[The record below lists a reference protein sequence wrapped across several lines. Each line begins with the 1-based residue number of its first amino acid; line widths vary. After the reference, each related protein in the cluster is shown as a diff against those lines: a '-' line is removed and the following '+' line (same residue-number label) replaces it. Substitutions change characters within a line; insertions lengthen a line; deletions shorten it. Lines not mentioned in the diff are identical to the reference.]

1 MTERRRLVR
10 EAPARPARAGRLE
23 RAGGGATAG
32 ARDGA
37 RGAYGD
43 GPDGPDERDD
53 DGADEVVVRRRSPA
67 RDGGRRGRPSLVRE
81 VNDVNRGLLYV
92 GVESAAIAMDVAARI
107 LRGAVDRA
115 FDEDYDSAGDVVR
128 GLTGEADQAV
138 YDLVGELRRVP
149 RRLSHRFEEVARSPR
164 AERGERQRRAD
175 AGGPTPADSPAAA
188 AALARPG
195 REPGAG
201 R

>member
-10 EAPARPARAGRLE
+10 ESPARPASAGRLE
-23 RAGGGATAG
+23 RAPGEGLTRGREAADGGRGERGEHDWSGGGA
-32 ARDGA
+32 
-37 RGAYGD
+37 RG
-43 GPDGPDERDD
+43 

-67 RDGGRRGRPSLVRE
+67 RDGGRWGRPSLVRE
-81 VNDVNRGLLYV
+81 INDVNRGLLYV

-128 GLTGEADQAV
+128 GLTGEADKAV

-164 AERGERQRRAD
+164 AEQGERQRRAD

-188 AALARPG
+188 RPARETGGSG
-195 REPGAG
+195 R
-201 R
+201 

>member
-1 MTERRRLVR
+1 MTEGRRLVR

-23 RAGGGATAG
+23 RGEAGGGG
-32 ARDGA
+32 RF
-37 RGAYGD
+37 
-43 GPDGPDERDD
+43 RDD
-53 DGADEVVVRRRSPA
+53 AGFGAAGDDDADEVVVRRRSPA
-67 RDGGRRGRPSLVRE
+67 RDGGRWGRPSLLRE

-92 GVESAAIAMDVAARI
+92 GVESAAIAMDGAARI
-107 LRGAVDRA
+107 LGGAVDRA

-128 GLTGEADQAV
+128 GLTGEADKAV

-164 AERGERQRRAD
+164 AEQGERQRRAD
-175 AGGPTPADSPAAA
+175 AGGPSPADSPAAVG
-188 AALARPG
+188 RPG
-195 REPGAG
+195 TSGGPG

>member
-10 EAPARPARAGRLE
+10 ESPARPARTGRLE
-23 RAGGGATAG
+23 RAEGRGG
-32 ARDGA
+32 RDEGFG
-37 RGAYGD
+37 R
-43 GPDGPDERDD
+43 DE

-67 RDGGRRGRPSLVRE
+67 RDGGRWGRPSLVRE
-81 VNDVNRGLLYV
+81 INDVNRGLLYV

-128 GLTGEADQAV
+128 GLTGEADKAV

-164 AERGERQRRAD
+164 AEQGERQRRAD

-188 AALARPG
+188 PRPNQGTPGPG
-195 REPGAG
+195 R
-201 R
+201 

>member
-10 EAPARPARAGRLE
+10 ESPARPASAGRLE
-23 RAGGGATAG
+23 RAAG
-32 ARDGA
+32 EGFA
-37 RGAYGD
+37 RGEGR
-43 GPDGPDERDD
+43 GGEEGRERWPGGSRDE
-53 DGADEVVVRRRSPA
+53 GADEVVVRRRSPA
-67 RDGGRRGRPSLVRE
+67 RDGGRWGRPSLVRE
-81 VNDVNRGLLYV
+81 INDVNRGLLYV

-128 GLTGEADQAV
+128 GLTGEADKAV

-164 AERGERQRRAD
+164 AEQGERQRRAD
-175 AGGPTPADSPAAA
+175 AGGPTPADSPAAV
-188 AALARPG
+188 RPN
-195 REPGAG
+195 RDPGAG

>member
-23 RAGGGATAG
+23 RGGVRGGGGDAAG
-32 ARDGA
+32 DDARGPGA
-37 RGAYGD
+37 RG
-43 GPDGPDERDD
+43 DD
-53 DGADEVVVRRRSPA
+53 DADEVVVRRRSPA
-67 RDGGRRGRPSLVRE
+67 RDGGRWGRPSLVRE

-128 GLTGEADQAV
+128 GLTGEADKAV

-164 AERGERQRRAD
+164 AEQGERQRRAD

-188 AALARPG
+188 APRPG
-195 REPGAG
+195 RDAGPG

>member
-10 EAPARPARAGRLE
+10 ESPARPASAGRLE
-23 RAGGGATAG
+23 RAPGEGFPRGREAASDVERGG
-32 ARDGA
+32 RDWPGGV
-37 RGAYGD
+37 RG
-43 GPDGPDERDD
+43 

-67 RDGGRRGRPSLVRE
+67 RDGGRWGRPSLVRE
-81 VNDVNRGLLYV
+81 INDVNRGLLYV

-128 GLTGEADQAV
+128 GLTGEADKAV

-164 AERGERQRRAD
+164 AEQGERQRRAD
-175 AGGPTPADSPAAA
+175 AGGPTPADSPAAT
-188 AALARPG
+188 RPNRDAGGSG
-195 REPGAG
+195 R
-201 R
+201 

>member
-1 MTERRRLVR
+1 MTEGRRLVR

-23 RAGGGATAG
+23 RGEVRGGGR
-32 ARDGA
+32 ARDDEGFGG
-37 RGAYGD
+37 RG
-43 GPDGPDERDD
+43 DD
-53 DGADEVVVRRRSPA
+53 DADEVVVRRRSPA
-67 RDGGRRGRPSLVRE
+67 RDGGRWGRPSLLRE

-128 GLTGEADQAV
+128 GLTGEADKAV

-164 AERGERQRRAD
+164 AEQGERQRRAD
-175 AGGPTPADSPAAA
+175 AGGPSPADSPAAA
-188 AALARPG
+188 GRPG
-195 REPGAG
+195 GPGGGGG